1 MTEFLDVVD
10 ENNKVIGEATPQQ
23 VYDQR
28 LNHRIV
34 HVLVFNDKG
43 EIFLYQRA
51 PNLAFCPG
59 HWHTSAGGLVQKG
72 EDQEHAAMRILN
84 ETLNIDIPIIKLLDG
99 PYDHY
104 KMRKFCTMF
113 RAISKG
119 PFTLN
124 PNLAMQGSWFS
135 IADVKDMVKKNQLV
149 HPELAYVMEQ
159 LYP

>member
-1 MTEFLDVVD
+1 MNEILDIVD
-10 ENNKVIGEATPQQ
+10 ENNKVIGEATAQQ

-43 EIFLYQRA
+43 EIFLYQRS
-51 PNLAFCPG
+51 PNLSFCPG
-59 HWHTSAGGLVQKG
+59 HWHTSAGGLVRKG
-72 EDQEHAAMRILN
+72 EDYEKAAARELK
-84 ETLNIDIPIIKLLDG
+84 ETLNLDAPTVKLHEG

-104 KMRKFCTMF
+104 KMRKFCTIF
-113 RAISKG
+113 RAISRG

-124 PNLAMQGSWFS
+124 PDLAMQGSWFS

-149 HPELAYVMEQ
+149 HPELAYVIEK
-159 LYP
+159 LYS